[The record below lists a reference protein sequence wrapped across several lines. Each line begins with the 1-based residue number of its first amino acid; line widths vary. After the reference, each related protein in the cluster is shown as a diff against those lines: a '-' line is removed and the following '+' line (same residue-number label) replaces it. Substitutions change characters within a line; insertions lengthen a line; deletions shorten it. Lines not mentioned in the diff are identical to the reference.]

1 MQPVVYVE
9 NGILVDDR
17 TRGYAIFMVESE
29 NESVSS
35 ASAHNQ
41 KIAALARGMREVIGE
56 WYVYSLA
63 IGISKE
69 EWLQRFPAFTHP
81 FWEQHV
87 KEAGREVQH
96 ALFERKIYLVVPIS
110 PRIRIQLKENGRAF
124 FKELRTTLT
133 DAAKRVARAQSLHL
147 RLMEQFEEERRKWG
161 LRFRSLTDVRIA
173 TNEEIERWLRHGMY
187 RGLEAPESRFPK
199 LLPKTVSSAGVL
211 HPVHRLG
218 VWTQD
223 GAMKEGLF
231 SLKITHA
238 DHRESHQTFYSVLR
252 IPNNIDEENAT
263 GFDWLHEVDYLNI
276 PVDVATHVRVED
288 PLEARKNLRKKKL
301 SSENKWKEY
310 VEGGEMPPLELEV
323 DMEHADELEQ
333 KLRMRNPLVHVKT
346 IIGVGAKSEEEL
358 QGRRKE
364 VIRALTLT
372 ELVQAPGD
380 QRRYWQAFYPYGQH
394 TQTAYEIPMDAG
406 VFAAG
411 YPFTASEFGDSKGCY
426 LGETFNGRA
435 VFFDPRRPAQELN
448 MQPSILLAGGL
459 GSGKT
464 NTAQY
469 IAAVLASWGAR
480 IFIQDPKGHDYDQFY
495 KVGVRTRYIRL
506 RAGGDQLN
514 PFRLGVEGAERDL
527 IDLILNDEET
537 ESDRK
542 DIRASLIGR
551 AFVEMKKGE
560 QQDMYHFGDAL
571 DGLRAKESRLEYRQQ
586 LDMLLDRLDNLYHA
600 PLGQVLFAPDTGETP
615 QDFDATIV
623 DTSGLT
629 IPPSGKA
636 KTLNEKISIALFFAV
651 TAMGMG
657 YFTNLPQQT
666 LKVMILD
673 EAWKLRKFS
682 QGVDLV
688 DNLLRQSRSLNIV
701 PIMLMQNAT
710 DFKEWG
716 ESIDGLFAWRFI
728 LRMNSQTETAAA
740 LKLVGLDHEDPQEW
754 FKNFGEFKAG
764 SGLAVDALGRVQ
776 QMHIN
781 MKPSVVL
788 KWFDTTPKAE
798 KTTK

>member
-1 MQPVVYVE
+1 MYVE
-9 NGILVDDR
+9 NGILIDDR
-17 TRGYAIFMVESE
+17 TRGYAVFVVESE
-29 NESVSS
+29 NEWLGNARVQ
-35 ASAHNQ
+35 NQ

-69 EWLQRFPAFTHP
+69 EWLRCFPTFSHS
-81 FWEQHV
+81 FWEQHI
-87 KEAGREVQH
+87 KEAQREVKGV
-96 ALFERKIYLVVPIS
+96 LFERKIYLVVPIS
-110 PRIRIQLKENGRAF
+110 PRIRIQLTENGRAF
-124 FKELRTTLT
+124 FNELRTTMIN
-133 DAAKRVARAQSLHL
+133 AAKRVFNAQSLHL
-147 RLMEQFEEERRKWG
+147 RLMEQFEEERRKWW
-161 LRFRSLTDVRIA
+161 LRFRSIANVRIA
-173 TNEEIERWLRHGMY
+173 TNEEVERWLRHGMY

-199 LLPKTVSSAGVL
+199 VLPKTVSSTGII
-211 HPVHRLG
+211 HPLHRLG

-231 SLKITHA
+231 SLKIIHA

-252 IPNNIDEENAT
+252 VPNNIDEDNAI
-263 GFDWLHEVDYLNI
+263 GFDWLHEVDALPF
-276 PVDVATHVRVED
+276 PVDVATHIRVED

-301 SSENKWKEY
+301 SSEEKWKEY
-310 VEGGEMPPLELEV
+310 VEGGETPPLELEV

-333 KLRMRNPLVHVKT
+333 KLRMRNPLVHAKT
-346 IIGVGAKSEEEL
+346 IIGIGAKSDEEL
-358 QGRRKE
+358 QMRRKE
-364 VIRALTLT
+364 IIRALTLT

-380 QRRYWQAFYPYGQH
+380 QRRFWQAFYPYGQ
-394 TQTAYEIPMDAG
+394 TAQTAYEIPMDAG

-411 YPFTASEFGDSKGCY
+411 LPFTALEFGDHKGFY
-426 LGETFNGRA
+426 LGKTVNGRA

-448 MQPSILLAGGL
+448 MQPSVLIAGGL

-469 IAAVLASWGAR
+469 IAAVLASWGAK
-480 IFIQDPKGHDYDQFY
+480 IYIQDPKGHDYDRFH
-495 KVGVRTRYIRL
+495 KVGIRTRYIRL
-506 RAGGDQLN
+506 RAGGDQVN

-527 IDLILNDEET
+527 LDLILNDDET

-551 AFVEMKKGE
+551 ALVEMKKTE
-560 QQDMYHFGDAL
+560 QRDMYRFGDAL
-571 DGLRAKESRLEYRQQ
+571 DGLREKESRLEYRQQ
-586 LDMLLDRLDNLYHA
+586 LDMLLDRVENLYHS
-600 PLGQVLFAPDTGETP
+600 PLGHVLFAPDTGETP
-615 QDFDATIV
+615 QDYDATIV

-629 IPPSGKA
+629 IPPSGKV

-740 LKLVGLDHEDPQEW
+740 LQLVGLEQEDSHEWSRIFSDFQA
-754 FKNFGEFKAG
+754 GE
-764 SGLAVDALGRVQ
+764 GLVVDALGRTQRMRV
-776 QMHIN
+776 HV
-781 MKPSVVL
+781 KPSVAL
-788 KWFDTTPKAE
+788 KWFDTTPKSE
-798 KTTK
+798 K